1 LSYRPMIW
9 LEVTNAGDLFRGP
22 RHLVEASG

>member
-1 LSYRPMIW
+1 MIW